1 MQTLDL
7 GLCLHC
13 VVTNLIHF
21 SRGLDMLGHII
32 KILFLITILFWIST
46 AETTLTAVLSAAVTP
61 TEVSPTEVLPTWKPA
76 TSIKVFCKLSS
87 SMQEIAVGLQK
98 ENALGISS
106 ENRVEDI

>member
-76 TSIKVFCKLSS
+76 TSIKGNQS
-87 SMQEIAVGLQK
+87 ILQIIIIY
-98 ENALGISS
+98 AG
-106 ENRVEDI
+106 NRSGTQKRKCARNF